1 MKFNFTCILYLI
13 NLFILVKLG
22 QDININDKIV
32 KHSIVVK
39 LLNIVFFSPGKWNY
53 SQKAWNCGKIKE
65 IQQEGRF
72 IGYDSRDVGT
82 EKCGVCAI

>member
-1 MKFNFTCILYLI
+1 
-13 NLFILVKLG
+13 LF
-22 QDININDKIV
+22 
-32 KHSIVVK
+32 
-39 LLNIVFFSPGKWNY
+39 FFPPGKWHY

-82 EKCGVCAI
+82 EKCGVCVI